1 MHPAPNLSAIA
12 TAHLTAGGQSK
23 GIEFVAPQSCIQQLK
38 QQQQQQQQ
46 QQDREQS
53 VRSQLESLSS
63 ASVLQRYIN
72 PPLLLNKKYILL
84 VCFQFCAPS

>member
-1 MHPAPNLSAIA
+1 MLPAPNLSAIA

-23 GIEFVAPQSCIQQLK
+23 GIEFVAPQGCIQHQK
-38 QQQQQQQQ
+38 QKQQQQ

-72 PPLLLNKKYILL
+72 PPLLLNNKYILL
-84 VCFQFCAPS
+84 VCFRFCAPS